1 MDIVLPR
8 IFLYVSQGNHGT
20 IYVLLLN
27 EVYPYLSP
35 TSLDPISS
43 MVIVKDEL
51 KRPPEPIAVTI
62 LKAKYD
68 QYVGINDPTSDPVDE
83 RIMHPNIPNFLP

>member
-1 MDIVLPR
+1 
-8 IFLYVSQGNHGT
+8 
-20 IYVLLLN
+20 
-27 EVYPYLSP
+27 
-35 TSLDPISS
+35 

-68 QYVGINDPTSDPVDE
+68 QYVGINDPASDPVDE